1 MNYYLVI
8 RINIFNSMHNF
19 TQYITEAKRK
29 LESQILTSSEI
40 DNYIKAVSKTVSRDI
55 QNLLFLTQKY
65 SLFSTDQIE
74 NIKNLSKS
82 DLKKSSESLE
92 IPLHDLE
99 DIWEVVSKMQD
110 HELRVLPQ
118 YQSAQER
125 DAVLNKKLR
134 VSDLTI
140 DLESDK
146 GKRDVIKMYTPLV
159 HKIVNQ
165 FVGKSKLNK
174 AELMSAALM
183 GFNDAINHWDP
194 DAENAVS
201 FKTFASYCVRQQI
214 LNDINE
220 YGHTLSGTSWYSN
233 ELAKKGEVKLDA
245 FSLDSFMNDEGE
257 WTNDHLAA
265 LGQEDKDRDDTE
277 HWKKVFRAI
286 EDKFKVRDVDIF
298 YRYFGLN
305 GRKKEKSKDIAKSY
319 GMSEGNIRNSVINK
333 ILAFLRTDKD
343 LLNILMDIQDIYNEG
358 LMIEMIHMGREQI
371 LETLLSDDTFIL
383 LEEINRWAKKDVFMN
398 AIENAFEMMKDE
410 DITVINELLKGDF
423 DDLDSSYKKN
433 KKVIV
438 NFLSSMYPTESFV
451 RKTDV
456 AIIDRMNEL
465 QDIWKKFNK

>member
-1 MNYYLVI
+1 
-8 RINIFNSMHNF
+8 MHNF
-19 TQYITEAKRK
+19 TQYITEAHKK
-29 LESQILTSSEI
+29 LESQVLAGPEVA
-40 DNYIKAVSKTVSRDI
+40 DYIKAVSKTVSRDI
-55 QNLLFLTQKY
+55 QNVLFLTQKY

-74 NIKNLSKS
+74 EIRWAGKNLLSK
-82 DLKKSSESLE
+82 LSEKLG
-92 IPLHDLE
+92 IPENDLE
-99 DIWEVVSKMQD
+99 DIWNVISKMKE

-146 GKRDVIKMYTPLV
+146 GNRDVIKMYTPLV

-183 GFNDAINHWDP
+183 GFNDAINNWNPNAD
-194 DAENAVS
+194 NAVS

-220 YGHTLSGTSWYSN
+220 YGHTLSGTSWYAA
-233 ELAKKGEVKLDA
+233 EKAKKGEVKLDA
-245 FSLDSFMNDEGE
+245 TSLDSFMDDDGDWN
-257 WTNDHLAA
+257 NDHLAA
-265 LGQEDKDRDDTE
+265 LGAEDKDKDDTE
-277 HWKKVFRAI
+277 HWKKVYKAI

-333 ILAFLRTDKD
+333 ILAFLRTDKE
-343 LLNILMDIQDIYNEG
+343 LLSILMDIQDIYNEG
-358 LMIEMIHMGREQI
+358 LMIEMIHMDREQI
-371 LETLLSDDTFIL
+371 IEALLNDDTFIL
-383 LEEINRWAKKDVFMN
+383 LEELNRWSTADKFETAITTAIHNMSDKDG
-398 AIENAFEMMKDE
+398 IL
-410 DITVINELLKGDF
+410 ITELLKGDF
-423 DDLDSSYKKN
+423 DDLDSQYKKN
-433 KKVIV
+433 KKTIV
-438 NFLSSMYPTESFV
+438 TFLSNMYPTESFA
-451 RKTDV
+451 RKSDV
-456 AIIDRMNEL
+456 AIIDRMHEL
-465 QDIWKKFNK
+465 QETYKRFSK

>member
-1 MNYYLVI
+1 
-8 RINIFNSMHNF
+8 MHNF
-19 TQYITEAKRK
+19 TQYITEAHKK
-29 LESQILTSSEI
+29 LESQVLAGPEVA
-40 DNYIKAVSKTVSRDI
+40 DYIKAVSKTVSRDI
-55 QNLLFLTQKY
+55 QNVLFLTQKY

-74 NIKNLSKS
+74 EIRWAGKNLLSK
-82 DLKKSSESLE
+82 LSEKLG
-92 IPLHDLE
+92 IPENDLE
-99 DIWEVVSKMQD
+99 DIWNVISKMKE

-183 GFNDAINHWDP
+183 GFNDAINNWNPNADK
-194 DAENAVS
+194 AVS

-220 YGHTLSGTSWYSN
+220 YGHTLSGTSWYAA
-233 ELAKKGEVKLDA
+233 EKAKKGEVKLDA
-245 FSLDSFMNDEGE
+245 TSLDSFMNDDGD
-257 WTNDHLAA
+257 WNNDHLAA
-265 LGQEDKDRDDTE
+265 LGAEDKDKDDTE
-277 HWKKVFRAI
+277 HWKKVYKAI

-333 ILAFLRTDKD
+333 ILAFLRTDKE
-343 LLNILMDIQDIYNEG
+343 LLSILMDIQDIYNEG
-358 LMIEMIHMGREQI
+358 LMIEMIHMDREQI
-371 LETLLSDDTFIL
+371 IEALLNDDTFIL
-383 LEEINRWAKKDVFMN
+383 LEELNRWSTADKFETAVTTAIHNMSDKDG
-398 AIENAFEMMKDE
+398 AL
-410 DITVINELLKGDF
+410 ITELLKGDF
-423 DDLDSSYKKN
+423 DDIDDLYKKN
-433 KKVIV
+433 KKTIV
-438 NFLSSMYPTESFV
+438 AFLSNMYPTESFA
-451 RKTDV
+451 RKSDV
-456 AIIDRMNEL
+456 AIIDRMHEL
-465 QDIWKKFNK
+465 QETYKRFSK

>member
-1 MNYYLVI
+1 
-8 RINIFNSMHNF
+8 MHNF
-19 TQYITEAKRK
+19 TQYITEAHKK
-29 LESQILTSSEI
+29 LESQILTGPEVS
-40 DNYIKAVSKTVSRDI
+40 DYIKTVLKIVSRDI

-74 NIKNLSKS
+74 EIRWAGKSLLNKLSEKLNIPIN
-82 DLKKSSESLE
+82 
-92 IPLHDLE
+92 DLE
-99 DIWEVVSKMQD
+99 DMWGTLSKMKD

-118 YQSAQER
+118 YQSALER
-125 DAVLNKKLR
+125 KAILDKKLR

-183 GFNDAINHWDP
+183 GFNDAINNWNP
-194 DAENAVS
+194 NADKTVS

-220 YGHTLSGTSWYSN
+220 YGHTLSGTSWYAA
-233 ELAKKGEVKLDA
+233 EKAKKGEVKLDA
-245 FSLDSFMNDEGE
+245 SSIDSFMNDDGD
-257 WTNDHLAA
+257 WNNDHLAA
-265 LGQEDKDRDDTE
+265 LGVEDKEKDDTE
-277 HWKKVFRAI
+277 HWKKVYKAI

-333 ILAFLRTDKD
+333 ILAFLRTDKE
-343 LLNILMDIQDIYNEG
+343 LLSILMDIQDIYNEG
-358 LMIEMIHMGREQI
+358 LMIEMIHMDREQI
-371 LETLLSDDTFIL
+371 IETLLNDDTFIL
-383 LEEINRWAKKDVFMN
+383 LEELNRWSNADKFETAVNAAIDVLDHKS
-398 AIENAFEMMKDE
+398 A
-410 DITVINELLKGDF
+410 DIIIDLLQGNF
-423 DDLDSSYKKN
+423 DDLDSQYKKN
-433 KKVIV
+433 KKLIII
-438 NFLSSMYPTESFV
+438 FLSNMYPTESFT
-451 RKTDV
+451 RKSDV
-456 AIIDRMNEL
+456 AIIDRMHEL
-465 QDIWKKFNK
+465 QEIYKRFSK